1 MVASSRSLQHVGEWK
16 LELRADTVEN
26 LFAELARVL
35 AESAGPAGSPLGSEA
50 WERVEL
56 EARDHATLLVD
67 WANELIGRSEVEGRA
82 YGDVRNLIIDSSSTG
97 PVRLAADVRGNPVS
111 EWVSPVKA
119 ATYHAA
125 SVERKGSEWRGVVLF
140 DV

>member
-1 MVASSRSLQHVGEWK
+1 MAASSRTLQHVGEWK
-16 LELRADTVEN
+16 VELRADTVES

-35 AESAGPAGSPLGSEA
+35 AESAGPAGSPLGSGA

-67 WANELIGRSEVEGRA
+67 WANELIGRSEVAGRV
-82 YGDVRNLIIDSSSTG
+82 YESVRNLSIDSSSTV
-97 PVRLAADVRGNPVS
+97 PVRLAADVRGDRVG
-111 EWVSPVKA
+111 ERVSPVKA
-119 ATYHAA
+119 ATYHQA
-125 SVERKGSEWRGVVLF
+125 SVERKGSEWRGVVLL